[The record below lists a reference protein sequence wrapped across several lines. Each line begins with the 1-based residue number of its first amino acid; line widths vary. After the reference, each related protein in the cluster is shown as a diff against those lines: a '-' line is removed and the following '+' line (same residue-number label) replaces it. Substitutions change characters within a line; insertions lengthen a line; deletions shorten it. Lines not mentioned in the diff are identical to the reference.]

1 MNNRVR
7 TATLNCEACPA
18 AGREGG
24 IAMRPLT
31 VGVPKETASGELRV
45 ALVPDGVARLAAAG
59 CEVLVQDGAG
69 ALAWFDNRAYA
80 HAGADIVTVN
90 ELYRRADVVLT
101 VGRPDTARL
110 RPGQAVIGLFAPRHA
125 PAYVADLA
133 ARGVTALSLDEIPRT
148 LSRAQTMDAV
158 TSQANVAG
166 YKAVLVAANAFERY
180 FPLLITAAGTA
191 RPAQVLVLGAGV
203 AGLQAIGTARRLGAV
218 VRAYDVRPA
227 ARGEVESLGASFVDL
242 RSVADAT
249 GEGGYARPLTDEEQQ
264 AQRLELAEHVA
275 RHDAAVKA
283 MAPGSVI
290 VDLAASPLGGNVSGS
305 QPGRTVVTDDGVT
318 VIGADN
324 LPA

>member
-110 RPGQAVIGLFAPRHA
+110 RPGQAV
-125 PAYVADLA
+125 
-133 ARGVTALSLDEIPRT
+133 
-148 LSRAQTMDAV
+148 
-158 TSQANVAG
+158 
-166 YKAVLVAANAFERY
+166 
-180 FPLLITAAGTA
+180 
-191 RPAQVLVLGAGV
+191 LVLGAGV

-264 AQRLELAEHVA
+264 AQ
-275 RHDAAVKA
+275 
-283 MAPGSVI
+283 
-290 VDLAASPLGGNVSGS
+290 
-305 QPGRTVVTDDGVT
+305 
-318 VIGADN
+318 
-324 LPA
+324 